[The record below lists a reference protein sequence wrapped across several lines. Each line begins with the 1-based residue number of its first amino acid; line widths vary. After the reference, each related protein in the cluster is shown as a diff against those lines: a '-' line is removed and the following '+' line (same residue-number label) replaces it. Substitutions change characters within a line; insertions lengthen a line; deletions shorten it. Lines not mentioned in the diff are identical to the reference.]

1 MFTKYWSEASSLKC
15 NWFNWPWMAPIN
27 IQMAKHA
34 MMYYVYILLCLSK
47 QNQNQN
53 KKQNRKNKGRS
64 DIHLLPLGC
73 LNFPIKNHYVTLE
86 KRHGTPQYTEFFFKP
101 LFQLSYE
108 IKCHDS
114 CPREN
119 SLMHHWFPF
128 FLRMS
133 RNGKMLWHPWYH

>member
-15 NWFNWPWMAPIN
+15 IWFNWPWMAPIN
-27 IQMAKHA
+27 TQMTKHA
-34 MMYYVYILLCLSK
+34 MYYFYILLCLSK

-64 DIHLLPLGC
+64 DIHLWT
-73 LNFPIKNHYVTLE
+73 IKNHYVTLE

-119 SLMHHWFPF
+119 SLMHHWFPV

-133 RNGKMLWHPWYH
+133 RNGKMLWHPWYR

>member
-1 MFTKYWSEASSLKC
+1 MFMKYWSEASSLKC

-27 IQMAKHA
+27 TQMAKHA
-34 MMYYVYILLCLSK
+34 MMYYFYMLLCLSK

-86 KRHGTPQYTEFFFKP
+86 KRHGTPQYTEFFFQATISIVVWNKMP
-101 LFQLSYE
+101 WLVSSGKFPSASL
-108 IKCHDS
+108 IS
-114 CPREN
+114 CFSEN
-119 SLMHHWFPF
+119 VT
-128 FLRMS
+128 
-133 RNGKMLWHPWYH
+133 